1 MPKPTYAKCRE
12 CGRHRNDVGELSH
25 SRLCTECSTARLYAN
40 NLQIHHKRGPFY
52 ERRIYGMV
60 QAELG
65 PRVAMALKQSGVFA
79 AVLDPPPESA

>member
-1 MPKPTYAKCRE
+1 MPKRTYATCRE
-12 CGRHRNDVGELSH
+12 CGRHRDEVGELSR
-25 SRLCTECSTARLYAN
+25 SRLCGECGTKRLYAN

-65 PRVAMALKQSGVFA
+65 PRVAIALKQSGVFA
-79 AVLDPPPESA
+79 AVLDPPAEAP

>member
-1 MPKPTYAKCRE
+1 MGKATYATCRE
-12 CGRHRNDVGELSH
+12 CGRHRDEVGTLSR
-25 SRLCTECSTARLYAN
+25 SRLCTPCGKKIEEDNAW
-40 NLQIHHKRGPFY
+40 QIHLRRGPYY
-52 ERRIYGMV
+52 ERRVYGMV